1 MTRPPSPAPMLPG
14 YSPIRHLGGG
24 GFADVFLYRQQSL
37 DREVAVK
44 VLLAADSSASARAR
58 FENEGAVM
66 ARLSEE
72 HRNIVPVYD
81 AAICADGRPYL
92 VMQYCPKPDL
102 AKRYKSG
109 SFTVAEVLSTGV
121 QLAGAVESAHRQGI
135 LHRDI
140 KPANVLTTRSGR
152 PALTDFGIAVA
163 TSAAQD
169 PDAVG
174 VSIPWSPPEL
184 LADEPVGD
192 VRSDV
197 YSLAATLYTLLARR
211 SPLEVPDRRNTQA
224 DLLSRIP
231 RIPAPPTG
239 RGDTPRSLE
248 RLLSRGLAK
257 DPALRFASAE
267 QLAHALQQVQ
277 REISEPVTDFEFL
290 AADPG
295 TELAHLS
302 PDDADHTRIRPIVI
316 RAQGA
321 RPDQDGAT
329 RMRGATGPDPTAKPA
344 RAGGPDGRSENDGGP
359 EHTVLRGRPTTG
371 SYLDGPAPVAPAEPD
386 TIVPVRPAATT
397 APAPAR
403 KKRTVPL
410 ALGAAALVVA
420 AGLTWIVV
428 AGGTGNPAL
437 DTTGTATTLTSD
449 PALAVVDVV
458 PPPAGLTGTVTPDG
472 VRFTCT
478 NPDPQPGDG
487 YDWQRTKTGQPETVS
502 RVTEPAV
509 TVPGATQACIE
520 VVIVRD
526 NGSSSVR
533 PADAC
538 VGE

>member
-1 MTRPPSPAPMLPG
+1 MTRPPSPAPTLPG

-24 GFADVFLYRQQSL
+24 GFADVFLYRQLSL

-44 VLLAADSSASARAR
+44 VLLASDSSPSARAR

-163 TSAAQD
+163 TSAAHD

-257 DPALRFASAE
+257 DPALRFPTAE
-267 QLAHALQQVQ
+267 QLARALQQVQ
-277 REISEPVTDFEFL
+277 REIGEPITDFEFL

-295 TELAHLS
+295 AELADLA
-302 PDDADHTRIRPIVI
+302 PDAADHTRVRPLVV
-316 RAQGA
+316 RAQGVTGQE
-321 RPDQDGAT
+321 PDSPT
-329 RMRGATGPDPTAKPA
+329 RMRGVDGAGPVDAVDPATRARPA
-344 RAGGPDGRSENDGGP
+344 GP
-359 EHTVLRGRPTTG
+359 EHTVRRGPRATG
-371 SYLDGPAPVAPAEPD
+371 GYLDAPPPSAATTED
-386 TIVPVRPAATT
+386 TVVPPRPAATA
-397 APAPAR
+397 APPAT
-403 KKRTVPL
+403 KRRWVPVAVGVAVLVL
-410 ALGAAALVVA
+410 AG
-420 AGLTWIVV
+420 GLTWIVLR
-428 AGGTGNPAL
+428 GGTGAPAL
-437 DTTGTATTLTSD
+437 GAETATASAPTGN
-449 PALAVVDVV
+449 ALPEAVV
-458 PPPAGLTGTVTPDG
+458 PAPTDLTGTVTPAG
-472 VRFTCT
+472 VVFTWT
-478 NPDPQPGDG
+478 NPAPQAGDSYSWTRSDP
-487 YDWQRTKTGQPETVS
+487 GQAGS
-502 RVTEPAV
+502 AAAVTEPSV
-509 TVPGATQACIE
+509 TVTGVAQACVE
-520 VVIVRD
+520 VELVRD
-526 NGSSSVR
+526 DGRYSAR
-533 PADAC
+533 PAQAC
-538 VGE
+538 AGG

>member
-1 MTRPPSPAPMLPG
+1 MPRPPAPAPQLPG
-14 YSPIRHLGGG
+14 YTLVRHLGGG
-24 GFADVFLYRQQSL
+24 GFADVFLYRQESL
-37 DREVAVK
+37 GREVAVK
-44 VLLAADSSASARAR
+44 VLLAKDSSPAARAR

-102 AKRYKSG
+102 ARRYKSG

-152 PALTDFGIAVA
+152 PALADFGIAVS
-163 TSAAQD
+163 SASPAD

-211 SPLEVPDRRNTQA
+211 SPLEPEGRPTTQA

-239 RGDTPRSLE
+239 RADTPRSLE

-257 DPALRFASAE
+257 DPALRFDSAE
-267 QLAHALQQVQ
+267 QLARALQQVQ
-277 REISEPVTDFEFL
+277 REIGEPVTDFEFL
-290 AADPG
+290 VADPG
-295 TELAHLS
+295 AELAELT
-302 PDDADHTRIRPIVI
+302 PDAADHTRVRPLVI
-316 RAQGA
+316 NAQRADDPTA
-321 RPDQDGAT
+321 SDGAT
-329 RMRGATGPDPTAKPA
+329 RLRGVLGPDVDGAT
-344 RAGGPDGRSENDGGP
+344 RGRSAAP

-371 SYLDGPAPVAPAEPD
+371 TYLDAPEPVAPPAED
-386 TIVPVRPAATT
+386 TVVPAR
-397 APAPAR
+397 PAPAAPATA
-403 KKRTVPL
+403 KKRVLRPAPL
-410 ALGAAALVVA
+410 AVGAVTLLA
-420 AGLTWIVV
+420 AGVLTWIVLS
-428 AGGTGNPAL
+428 GGTDAPAL
-437 DTTGTATTLTSD
+437 DDAGPVTSAVASD
-449 PALAVVDVV
+449 PALAVVDLV
-458 PPPAGLTGTVTPDG
+458 PPPADLTGTVTPDG
-472 VRFTCT
+472 VTFTWI
-478 NPDPQPGDG
+478 NPEPQAGDS
-487 YDWQRTKTGQPETVS
+487 YDWQRTKTGQD
-502 RVTEPAV
+502 EPANRVSDPSV
-509 TVPGATQACIE
+509 TITGVQQACIE

-533 PADAC
+533 PADTC

>member
-1 MTRPPSPAPMLPG
+1 MARPPAPAPELPG
-14 YSPIRHLGGG
+14 YTVIRHLGGG
-24 GFADVFLYRQQSL
+24 GFADVYLYRQVSL
-37 DREVAVK
+37 DREVAIK
-44 VLLAADSSASARAR
+44 VLLASDPSPAARAR
-58 FENEGAVM
+58 FETEGAVM

-92 VMQYCPKPDL
+92 VMQYCPRPDL

-109 SFTVAEVLSTGV
+109 SFAVAEVLSTGV

-152 PALTDFGIAVA
+152 PALTDFGIAV
-163 TSAAQD
+163 TSASKDD

-184 LADEPVGD
+184 LTDEPVGD

-211 SPLEVPDRRNTQA
+211 SPLAPQGRPATQA

-239 RGDTPRSLE
+239 RADTPRSLE

-257 DPALRFASAE
+257 DPALRFPTAE
-267 QLAHALQQVQ
+267 QLARALQQVQ
-277 REISEPVTDFEFL
+277 HEIGEPVTDFEFL

-302 PDDADHTRIRPIVI
+302 PDDADHTRVRPIVI
-316 RAQGA
+316 QAQGA
-321 RPDQDGAT
+321 RADQDGAT
-329 RMRGATGPDPTAKPA
+329 RMRGTESLASTERTTPRDAD
-344 RAGGPDGRSENDGGP
+344 AG
-359 EHTVLRGRPTTG
+359 EHTVLRGRPTAGT
-371 SYLDGPAPVAPAEPD
+371 YLDGPAPAVPPADDTVVPARPTPAEPAAG
-386 TIVPVRPAATT
+386 PERPG
-397 APAPAR
+397 PGG
-403 KKRTVPL
+403 RTLRPVPL
-410 ALGAAALVVA
+410 LVGAGVLALAGA
-420 AGLTWIVV
+420 LTWIVL
-428 AGGTGNPAL
+428 GRGTDAPPIDA
-437 DTTGTATTLTSD
+437 GTATSATVTSD

-458 PPPAGLTGTVTPDG
+458 PQPAGLTGAVTPDG
-472 VRFTCT
+472 VAFTWT
-478 NPDPQPGDG
+478 NPDPQPGDS
-487 YDWQRTKTGQPETVS
+487 YDWQRTGTGADEPVN
-502 RVTEPAV
+502 RVTEA
-509 TVPGATQACIE
+509 TLTIEGARQACIE